1 MAWYRLTVET
11 KHVGCDSYED
21 FEVPDDV
28 LAAIGEHQRDEII
41 NDYAI
46 DVLANLI
53 SWGYLPI
60 DPPVNSTS

>member
-28 LAAIGEHQRDEII
+28 LAAIGEHQRDEIRKRK
-41 NDYAI
+41 
-46 DVLANLI
+46 
-53 SWGYLPI
+53 
-60 DPPVNSTS
+60 